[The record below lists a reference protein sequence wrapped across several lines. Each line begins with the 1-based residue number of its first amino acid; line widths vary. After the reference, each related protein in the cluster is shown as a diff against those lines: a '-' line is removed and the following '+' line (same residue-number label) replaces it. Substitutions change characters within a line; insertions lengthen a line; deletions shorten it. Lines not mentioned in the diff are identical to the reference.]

1 MKDEVILDE
10 NVLAQKMAIVT
21 TKLFAMKHLSI
32 FLSLSVLAVL
42 VLSSFMKVFI
52 SPEVENIPTSLYD
65 SIATMDAKWEDAYNN
80 CKLDV
85 MEEIISEDLEF
96 YHDQGGLMT
105 SKQKLNEALKN
116 NICGKVTRQLKE
128 GSLEV
133 YPIKG
138 YGAVEM
144 GLHAFHNKKEPGLEI
159 HYSKFVHIWKRDNG
173 KWRITR
179 VISLH

>member
-1 MKDEVILDE
+1 
-10 NVLAQKMAIVT
+10 MAGVT
-21 TKLFAMKHLSI
+21 TKRFAMKTHSI
-32 FLSLSVLAVL
+32 FLSLAVFAIVVLT
-42 VLSSFMKVFI
+42 SFMPVFVF
-52 SPEVENIPTSLYD
+52 PDDEDTPTSLYD
-65 SIATMDAKWEDAYNN
+65 SIATMDAMWEDAYNN

-85 MEEIISEDLEF
+85 MEELISEDLEF

-144 GLHAFHNKKEPGLEI
+144 GLHAFHNKKEPGLQV

>member
-1 MKDEVILDE
+1 MIIGIKPHSMK
-10 NVLAQKMAIVT
+10 
-21 TKLFAMKHLSI
+21 KLFL
-32 FLSLSVLAVL
+32 FLSVSVIMLL
-42 VLSSFMKVFI
+42 LFTNFKTRL
-52 SPEVENIPTSLYD
+52 PEAPKTLYD
-65 SIATMDAKWEDAYNN
+65 SIAMMDAMWEDAYNN

-85 MEEIISEDLEF
+85 MEEVISEDLEF
-96 YHDQGGLMT
+96 YHDQGGLLT
-105 SKQKLNEALKN
+105 SKKKLNEALKT
-116 NICGKVTRQLKE
+116 NICGKVTRSLKP

-144 GLHAFHNKKEPGLEI
+144 GLHAFHNSQEPAAQP
-159 HYSKFVHIWKRDNG
+159 HYSKFVHIWKREDG

>member
-1 MKDEVILDE
+1 MK
-10 NVLAQKMAIVT
+10 N
-21 TKLFAMKHLSI
+21 LSS
-32 FLSLSVLAVL
+32 FLSLSVLIVL
-42 VLSSFMKVFI
+42 LFMGFKTRPV
-52 SPEVENIPTSLYD
+52 SHPENDPMSLYD
-65 SIATMDAKWEDAYNN
+65 SIAAMDSLWEDAYNN

-85 MEEIISEDLEF
+85 MEEVISEDLEF

-105 SKQKLNEALKN
+105 SKQKLNEALKA
-116 NICGKVTRQLKE
+116 NICGKVKRALKK

-144 GLHAFHNKKEPGLEI
+144 GLHGFYNSKDQVPQQL
-159 HYSKFVHIWKRDNG
+159 HYSKFVHIWKREHNQ
-173 KWRITR
+173 WRITR

>member
-1 MKDEVILDE
+1 MKSLLIFALLPAFVIP
-10 NVLAQKMAIVT
+10 
-21 TKLFAMKHLSI
+21 
-32 FLSLSVLAVL
+32 
-42 VLSSFMKVFI
+42 VLSTMRASLIMNEDDLA
-52 SPEVENIPTSLYD
+52 PPSLYD
-65 SIATMDAKWEDAYNN
+65 TIVAMDATWEDAYNN

-105 SKQKLNEALKN
+105 SKQKLNEALKA
-116 NICGKVTRQLKE
+116 NICGKVTRELKK

-144 GLHAFHNKKEPGLEI
+144 GLHAFHNSKERNPQP
-159 HYSKFVHIWKRDNG
+159 HYSKFVHIWKRENG

>member
-1 MKDEVILDE
+1 MNAKPISMK
-10 NVLAQKMAIVT
+10 
-21 TKLFAMKHLSI
+21 KLFVL
-32 FLSLSVLAVL
+32 LAV
-42 VLSSFMKVFI
+42 SSITFLLFTNFKA
-52 SPEVENIPTSLYD
+52 TSTEDPAPMTLYD
-65 SIATMDAKWEDAYNN
+65 SIAMMDERWEDAYNH

-96 YHDQGGLMT
+96 FHDQGGLMT
-105 SKQKLNEALKN
+105 SKKKLNEALKT
-116 NICGKVTRQLKE
+116 NICGKVTRSLKP

-133 YPIKG
+133 YPING

-144 GLHAFHNKKEPGLEI
+144 GLHAFHNSKEPAAQP
-159 HYSKFVHIWKRDNG
+159 HYSKFVHIWKRENG

>member
-1 MKDEVILDE
+1 MPVRRKLISMKTLSLILGLPVTLFLLSAFVSSPDE
-10 NVLAQKMAIVT
+10 NKDT
-21 TKLFAMKHLSI
+21 T
-32 FLSLSVLAVL
+32 
-42 VLSSFMKVFI
+42 
-52 SPEVENIPTSLYD
+52 PTSLYD
-65 SIATMDAKWEDAYNN
+65 SIAAMDAMWEDAYNN
-80 CKLDV
+80 CKMDV
-85 MEEIISEDLEF
+85 MEDIISEDLEF

-105 SKQKLNEALKN
+105 SKKKLNEALKA
-116 NICGKVTRQLKE
+116 NICGKVTRELKK

-144 GLHAFHNKKEPGLEI
+144 GLHGFHNSKEPGAQM
-159 HYSKFVHIWKRDNG
+159 HYSKFVHIWKSEKG

>member
-1 MKDEVILDE
+1 MK
-10 NVLAQKMAIVT
+10 K
-21 TKLFAMKHLSI
+21 LSI
-32 FLSLSVLAVL
+32 FVLLPALGAFILMCFTNKSVAT
-42 VLSSFMKVFI
+42 SS
-52 SPEVENIPTSLYD
+52 SLYD
-65 SIATMDAKWEDAYNN
+65 SIAAMDAIWEDAYNN
-80 CKLDV
+80 CKLEV
-85 MEEIISEDLEF
+85 MDEVISEDLEF

-116 NICGKVTRQLKE
+116 NICGKVTRELKK

-144 GLHAFHNKKEPGLEI
+144 GLHAFHNAQEPGAQT
-159 HYSKFVHIWKRDNG
+159 HFAKFVHIWKREHG

>member
-1 MKDEVILDE
+1 MK
-10 NVLAQKMAIVT
+10 
-21 TKLFAMKHLSI
+21 KLFVI
-32 FLSLSVLAVL
+32 LSLSLITFL
-42 VLSSFMKVFI
+42 VSTGLRPTYVEDLSTM
-52 SPEVENIPTSLYD
+52 SLYD
-65 SIATMDAKWEDAYNN
+65 SIVAMDGAWEDAYNN

-85 MEEIISEDLEF
+85 MEELISEDLEF

-116 NICGKVTRQLKE
+116 NICGKVKRELKK
-128 GSLEV
+128 GSIEV

-138 YGAVEM
+138 FGAVEM
-144 GLHAFHNKKEPGLEI
+144 GMHGFYNSKEQTSAE
-159 HYSKFVHIWKRDNG
+159 HYAKFVHLWKRENG

>member
-1 MKDEVILDE
+1 MLIYGE
-10 NVLAQKMAIVT
+10 NGLAQKMALVVI
-21 TKLFAMKHLSI
+21 KLFAMKPLSI
-32 FLSLSVLAVL
+32 FLSLSAFALL
-42 VLSSFMKVFI
+42 VLTAAMPVFVY
-52 SPEVENIPTSLYD
+52 PEDEETPTSLYD
-65 SIATMDAKWEDAYNN
+65 SIATMDAMWENAYNN

-85 MEEIISEDLEF
+85 MEELISEDLEF

-105 SKQKLNEALKN
+105 SKQKLNEALKV

-133 YPIKG
+133 YRIKG

-144 GLHAFHNKKEPGLEI
+144 GLHAFHNKNEPGLEV
-159 HYSKFVHIWKRDNG
+159 HYSKFVHIWKRDDG

>member
-1 MKDEVILDE
+1 MK
-10 NVLAQKMAIVT
+10 T
-21 TKLFAMKHLSI
+21 HSI
-32 FLSLSVLAVL
+32 FLSLAVFVIVVLT
-42 VLSSFMKVFI
+42 SFMPVFVF
-52 SPEVENIPTSLYD
+52 PDGEDTPASLYD
-65 SIATMDAKWEDAYNN
+65 SIATMDAMWEDAYNN

-85 MEEIISEDLEF
+85 MEELISEDLEF

-144 GLHAFHNKKEPGLEI
+144 GLHAFHNKKEPGLEV
-159 HYSKFVHIWKRDNG
+159 HYSNFVHIWKRDNA

>member
-1 MKDEVILDE
+1 MPLFTRNSSMMAEDE
-10 NVLAQKMAIVT
+10 
-21 TKLFAMKHLSI
+21 LS
-32 FLSLSVLAVL
+32 
-42 VLSSFMKVFI
+42 
-52 SPEVENIPTSLYD
+52 PTSLYD
-65 SIATMDAKWEDAYNN
+65 SIASMDAMWEDAYNN

-105 SKQKLNEALKN
+105 SKQKLNEALKL
-116 NICGKVTRQLKE
+116 NICGKVTRALKK

-144 GLHAFHNKKEPGLEI
+144 GLHSFRNSKEINPQP
-159 HYSKFVHIWKRDNG
+159 HYSKFVHIWKKEKG

>member
-1 MKDEVILDE
+1 MDNKPLTMK
-10 NVLAQKMAIVT
+10 N
-21 TKLFAMKHLSI
+21 LFFLLSASMLTLFI
-32 FLSLSVLAVL
+32 T
-42 VLSSFMKVFI
+42 SFKTRPI
-52 SPEVENIPTSLYD
+52 EEPSPKTLYD
-65 SIATMDAKWEDAYNN
+65 SIAMMDAMWEDAYNH

-85 MEEIISEDLEF
+85 MEEVISEDLEF
-96 YHDQGGLMT
+96 YHDLGGLMT
-105 SKQKLNEALKN
+105 SKKKLNEALKT
-116 NICGKVTRQLKE
+116 NICGKVTRSLKS

-144 GLHAFHNKKEPGLEI
+144 GLHAFHNSQEPAAQP
-159 HYSKFVHIWKRDNG
+159 HYSKFVHIWKRENG

>member
-1 MKDEVILDE
+1 MKNILFFVLLSAFVAPAFMRISVHPADDVIT
-10 NVLAQKMAIVT
+10 M
-21 TKLFAMKHLSI
+21 
-32 FLSLSVLAVL
+32 
-42 VLSSFMKVFI
+42 
-52 SPEVENIPTSLYD
+52 SLYD
-65 SIATMDAKWEDAYNN
+65 SIAAMDARWEDAYNN

-85 MEEIISEDLEF
+85 MEELINEDLEF
-96 YHDQGGLMT
+96 YHDLGGLMT

-116 NICGKVTRQLKE
+116 NICGKVKRELKQ

-144 GLHAFHNKKEPGLEI
+144 GMHAFHNSKEPNRQPPF
-159 HYSKFVHIWKRDNG
+159 SKFVHIWKRDG
-173 KWRITR
+173 KKWTITR